1 MDPNKWVM
9 SCENPTYVKYAAH
22 RLWKLGIR
30 SGDRHTII
38 SVCGYSAHDA
48 DILCA
53 ALSRMQEI
61 ADREARE
68 YNPELGF

>member
-9 SCENPTYVKYAAH
+9 SCENPTYVKYRADML
-22 RLWKLGIR
+22 RKRGIR
-30 SGDRHTII
+30 SRDRDVIMNTY
-38 SVCGYSAHDA
+38 GYSEHDA

-53 ALSRMQEI
+53 ALARMQEI
-61 ADREARE
+61 AEREAKE